1 MQFGS
6 AMNMDT
12 LFRIRTLAQYSL
24 YEGWRG
30 HVFLTSVLLVLI
42 CAALAEF
49 SGLLVL
55 TDTWQTRVAIY
66 AFTARISLV
75 SVIAI
80 YVINSLIRDRIDKQT
95 EWHLS
100 IDSPRYA
107 YLYGRVTGF
116 LVTGLL
122 MAIVTGIYPL
132 LYAQNMDVLLWLSS
146 LYAEIAVVI
155 MLAVFI
161 AVTFNNSVL
170 GFITAGAFY
179 ILARNIGNFILI
191 SQSPVLEGENETVNI
206 ASRIIETV
214 HYVIPDFWQY
224 ADSRWLLY
232 GDGSLAG
239 LSAILVEALI
249 FSLLLLFAASIDLY
263 RKNL

>member
-1 MQFGS
+1 
-6 AMNMDT
+6 MNT
-12 LFRIRTLAQYSL
+12 LFRIRILAQYGL

-30 HVFLTSVLLVLI
+30 HVFLISVVLVLV

-55 TDTWQTRVAIY
+55 TDTWQTRIAVY
-66 AFTARISLV
+66 AFTARISLI

-100 IDSPRYA
+100 LDSPRHA
-107 YLYGRVTGF
+107 YLYGRTAGF
-116 LVTGLL
+116 LVTGLI
-122 MAIVTGIYPL
+122 MAILAGIYPL
-132 LYAQNMDVLLWLSS
+132 VYTSGSDVLLWMIS
-146 LYAEIAVVI
+146 LFAETAIVI

-170 GFITAGAFY
+170 GFIAVGAFY
-179 ILARNIGNFILI
+179 VLARNIGNFVLI
-191 SQSPVLEGENETVNI
+191 AKSPVLETGDATVTVPGRLI
-206 ASRIIETV
+206 GGV
-214 HYVIPDFWQY
+214 HYIIPDLWQY
-224 ADSRWLLY
+224 ADSGWLLY
-232 GDGSLAG
+232 GDGSLTG
-239 LSAILVEALI
+239 LSAIVFEALI